1 MKHSGFKKAN
11 KQGDKIM
18 QDFTKNVLTKRVDY
32 LRSTIKVEE
41 ENIQYLE
48 VKLNESKAA
57 KQRLEEELNAIE
69 SDISK

>member
-1 MKHSGFKKAN
+1 
-11 KQGDKIM
+11 M